1 MEGGLPGLRLN
12 EQAKLPQL
20 LDEHDHGTI
29 VLTSATAPALR
40 KHVVLET
47 EPNGIAFAKVARPPN
62 TVGKGNDRLKPTPD
76 RLERNAHPPREPVA
90 GLKVLKVLATV
101 QRHHREPA
109 SDARDRLVTKPLAL
123 TLRSVRRELG
133 GGRFTLSDNTRP

>member
-20 LDEHDHGTI
+20 LDEHDHGPI
-29 VLTSATAPALR
+29 MLTSATAPALR

-47 EPNGIAFAKVARPPN
+47 EPNGIAFAKVARPPD

-76 RLERNAHPPREPVA
+76 RLERNAHPPGEPVA
-90 GLKVLKVLATV
+90 GLQVLKVLATV
-101 QRHHREPA
+101 
-109 SDARDRLVTKPLAL
+109 
-123 TLRSVRRELG
+123 
-133 GGRFTLSDNTRP
+133 